1 MQNVET
7 FVEKNFEIIYVSLDL
22 ANEQYEEHLIELG
35 NWMSIPF
42 GDKRNAEL
50 KEAYKINSIP

>member
-1 MQNVET
+1 M
-7 FVEKNFEIIYVSLDL
+7 EIIYVSLDL
-22 ANEQYEEHLIELG
+22 AKEQYEEHLLELG

-50 KEAYKINSIP
+50 KEMYKINSIP